1 MERGSADPI
10 ATPPVS
16 ALSPDELRDW
26 LRLLETPGVGRTS
39 ARRLLAAF
47 GSPAGVFDASPAS
60 WREVAGAAAAQAL
73 AKVPASL
80 GELNARTLAWL
91 LAAPNRHVLTLGDA
105 DYPASLLELADPP
118 LLLYAEGRLD
128 RLAEPALAIVGSR
141 NPSAQGL
148 ANARAFASSLS
159 AAGVV
164 VVSGLALGIDGAAHE
179 GALEAVGP
187 VGAVGMM
194 GGAGTIAV
202 LGTGLDAVY
211 PRRHV
216 ALAQRVAGQGLLLSE
231 YSLGTPPIAA
241 HFPLRN
247 RLIAGLSLG
256 TLVVEAALQSGSLI
270 TARLAVEAGREVFAI
285 PGSIHS
291 PQVKGCHALIKQG
304 AKLVEQTQ
312 DILDELQQLRSGRA
326 GLAAARYLKVKAK
339 GNGRVMDPGE
349 AEARAGAPGPSSQAP
364 LAPQGML
371 DLPSTLG
378 AGADGDD
385 PVLAALGWSPAT
397 LEVLQVRCGLS
408 ATELSVRLL
417 ELELLGEVARLPGQL
432 FQRQAQG

>member
-1 MERGSADPI
+1 
-10 ATPPVS
+10 VS
-16 ALSPDELRDW
+16 ALGPDELHDW

-47 GSPAGVFDASPAS
+47 GSPAGVFDASPTS

-80 GELNARTLAWL
+80 GELTARTQAWL
-91 LAAPNRHVLTLGDA
+91 QVAPNRQVLTLGDA

-179 GALEAVGP
+179 GALEAVG
-187 VGAVGMM
+187 A

-326 GLAAARYLKVKAK
+326 GLAAARYLQVK
-339 GNGRVMDPGE
+339 GHGRAMGPREGE
-349 AEARAGAPGPSSQAP
+349 APAGAPGPSSQAP
-364 LAPQGML
+364 LAPQGVL
-371 DLPSTLG
+371 DLPSTVG

-397 LEVLQVRCGLS
+397 LEVLQVRCGLP

-432 FQRQAQG
+432 FQRQAQS

>member
-1 MERGSADPI
+1 MDRGSADPV

-16 ALSPDELRDW
+16 ALGPDELHDW

-47 GSPAGVFDASPAS
+47 GSPAGVFDASPTS

-80 GELNARTLAWL
+80 GELTARTQAWL
-91 LAAPNRHVLTLGDA
+91 QVAPNRQVLTLGDA

-179 GALEAVGP
+179 GALEAVG
-187 VGAVGMM
+187 A

-326 GLAAARYLKVKAK
+326 GLAAARYLKVNGN
-339 GNGRVMDPGE
+339 GNGRATEPREGE
-349 AEARAGAPGPSSQAP
+349 APAGAPGPSSQP
-364 LAPQGML
+364 LQAPQGML
-371 DLPSTLG
+371 DLRPAAG
-378 AGADGDD
+378 AGVDGED

-432 FQRQAQG
+432 FQRQAQS